1 MKSYIDYPF
10 NSFLSLSGV
19 SYTNFVHDC
28 EYMKIICV
36 NCGLRNEYESDL
48 RSNEHFLSNDENKAW
63 KRNLGQYR
71 PLL

>member
-19 SYTNFVHDC
+19 SYTNSVHDC

-48 RSNEHFLSNDENKAW
+48 RSNEHFFSNDENKAW
-63 KRNLGQYR
+63 KRNLGQYK
-71 PLL
+71 LLL

>member
-19 SYTNFVHDC
+19 SYTNSVHDC

-36 NCGLRNEYESDL
+36 NCGLRNKYESDL
-48 RSNEHFLSNDENKAW
+48 RSNEHFLSNDENRAW
-63 KRNLGQYR
+63 KRNLVQYR

>member
-10 NSFLSLSGV
+10 NSLLSLSGV
-19 SYTNFVHDC
+19 SCTNFVHDC

-36 NCGLRNEYESDL
+36 NCGFRNEYESDL
-48 RSNEHFLSNDENKAW
+48 RSNEHFLSNGENKAW